1 MILQNIFNKLYK
13 VDMAK
18 EEFEKTELATHK
30 IELGLVD
37 DIESEI
43 ASANKGAIKGI
54 DMIEA
59 AKKPL
64 ENSLKE
70 NKNLIKKI
78 ERTKKLAIELGA
90 TDVLK
95 KIQKFESEVKENIKS
110 IDKILSSIY

>member
-1 MILQNIFNKLYK
+1 MKTIETVYNKLNK
-13 VDMAK
+13 A
-18 EEFEKTELATHK
+18 KTELATHK

-37 DIESEI
+37 DIEADI
-43 ASANKGAIKGI
+43 VSANQGAIKGI

-70 NKNLIKKI
+70 NRNLIKKI

-90 TDVLK
+90 TDILTKV
-95 KIQKFESEVKENIKS
+95 QKFESQIKENIKS
-110 IDKILSSIY
+110 IDKTLTSIY